1 MNRRRSVLALGC
13 TALVL
18 AGCGGRA
25 DSEEASAAGG
35 NCDPGITDSSIK
47 IGASLP
53 MSGAGAVYGSIA
65 RAAQAY
71 FEDVNAQGGVE
82 MGDGVTRT
90 IEYIPMD
97 DAYDPARTV
106 SNART
111 LIEQDQVFALMNVL
125 GTSPNLAIGDLV
137 AGQGVPNLF
146 AMTGTDEFMAQD
158 EYWSMGFLPQYEFE
172 AQVMADYVLANNPQ
186 AKVGLLYQ
194 NDGFGKGMLA
204 NFEKEFEGTDV
215 EIVSAQA
222 YEQSGGSADSQ
233 VVNLANSGADVWLN
247 YATGTFMTQSLKKAA
262 EIGWEPLTLVT
273 SGTNHAQAIMQPA
286 GEGAVD
292 AVSFTWLKDV
302 SDPSWSDD
310 EGMQAWQAFAEKHQG
325 DFEAADSTAA
335 NGYTVG
341 QMMVEVLEQMD
352 GCTRQDMLDA
362 AQNLSGVSPDLF
374 LPEVTVETTPDYPFF
389 TTQVQMMT
397 FNGTTWELQ
406 GDVLERE

>member
-1 MNRRRSVLALGC
+1 MTCA
-13 TALVL
+13 ALVL
-18 AGCGGRA
+18 TACGGRA
-25 DSEEASAAGG
+25 DSTAASADGG
-35 NCDPGITDSSIK
+35 ECDPGITDSTIR
-47 IGASLP
+47 IGSSLP
-53 MSGAGAVYGSIA
+53 MSGAGAVYGSIG

-71 FEDVNAQGGVE
+71 FEDLNAAGGVE

-90 IEYIPMD
+90 VEYRAMD

-106 SNART
+106 SNTRT
-111 LIEQDQVFALMNVL
+111 LVEQDQVFAMMNVL
-125 GTSPNLAIGDLV
+125 GTSPNLAIGDYV
-137 AGQGVPNLF
+137 AGNGVPNLF

-172 AQVMADYVLANNPQ
+172 AQVMADYVLEQNPQ

-204 NFEKEFEGTDV
+204 NFQREFEGTGV
-215 EIVSAQA
+215 EIVSEQA

-247 YATGTFMTQSLKKAA
+247 YATGTFMTQSLKKAH
-262 EIGWEPLTLVT
+262 EIGWQPLTLVT
-273 SGTNHAQAIMQPA
+273 SGTNHAQAVMQPA

-302 SDPSWSDD
+302 SDPGWAED
-310 EGMQAWQAFAEKHQG
+310 EGMQAWQAFAEKHGG

-335 NGYTVG
+335 NGYTVA
-341 QMMVEVLEQMD
+341 QAMVEVLEQME

-362 AQNLSGVSPDLF
+362 AQNLSGVAPDLF
-374 LPEVTVETTPDYPFF
+374 LPGVTMETSPDYPYT

-397 FNGTTWELQ
+397 FDGTTWELQ
-406 GDVLERE
+406 GDVIERSR